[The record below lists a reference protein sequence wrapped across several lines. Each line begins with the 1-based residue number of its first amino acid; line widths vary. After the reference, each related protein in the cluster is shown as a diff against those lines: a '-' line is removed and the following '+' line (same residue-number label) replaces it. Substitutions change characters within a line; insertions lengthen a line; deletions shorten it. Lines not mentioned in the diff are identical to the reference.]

1 MERLHLLASLFAIDV
16 CAYAVM
22 SNHYHLV
29 LKLGSTE
36 GWSDNLVIDSW
47 LTLHR
52 GPILVR
58 RYREGQELN
67 PMQRQTVKD
76 IVRVWRERLQDLS
89 WFMKCLNEPI
99 ARKANAEDDCT
110 GHFWESRFKS
120 QALLTTRALLACM
133 AYVDLNPVRA
143 NMAESPET
151 SEYTSIEQRLN
162 PSSSTKIRCAL
173 SRVRPELSSHP
184 VSPMLLPFQS
194 SQAKRRESGIPFS
207 FEDYLQLVHW
217 TGRVAKLNDRG
228 AMPGQKP
235 ALLHRFSIDREQ
247 WLSDSI
253 RFEEVHF
260 RRSGQIA

>member
-1 MERLHLLASLFAIDV
+1 
-16 CAYAVM
+16 M

-36 GWSDNLVIDSW
+36 GWSDDLVVDSW

-58 RYREGQELN
+58 RYREGEELN
-67 PMQRQTVKD
+67 RIQRQTVKD
-76 IVRVWRERLQDLS
+76 IVRIWRERLQDLS

-120 QALLTTRALLACM
+120 QALLTEQALLACM

-162 PSSSTKIRCAL
+162 PSSREKIRCAL
-173 SRVRPELSSHP
+173 SRVRPELSTHP
-184 VSPMLLPFQS
+184 ASPMLLPFQH
-194 SQAKRRESGIPFS
+194 SQVKRRKSCIPFS
-207 FEDYLQLVHW
+207 FEDYLHLLHW
-217 TGRVAKLNDRG
+217 TGRIVRLDDRG
-228 AMPGQKP
+228 VIPGHNP
-235 ALLHRFSIDREQ
+235 TLLHRFSIDREQ

-260 RRSGQIA
+260 RRFGKIA